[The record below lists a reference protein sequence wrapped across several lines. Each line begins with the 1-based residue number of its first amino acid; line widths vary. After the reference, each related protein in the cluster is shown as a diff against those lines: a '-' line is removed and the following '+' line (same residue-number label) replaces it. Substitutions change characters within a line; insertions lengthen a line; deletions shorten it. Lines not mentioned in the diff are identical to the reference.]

1 MPYIRDE
8 RRRKVCPFTSKS
20 ADSAGELNYQL
31 TMLCQEYLFNKGECY
46 QTYNDI
52 IGALEGCKMEMY
64 RRKVAPYEDTK
75 IKENSDVW

>member
-1 MPYIRDE
+1 MPYIKVEDRE
-8 RRRKVCPFTSKS
+8 RLYD
-20 ADSAGELNYQL
+20 ADFCNIETAGELNFAI
-31 TMLCQEYLFNKGECY
+31 TILCKEYLFNKGECY

-64 RRKVAPYEDTK
+64 RRKVAPCEDTK